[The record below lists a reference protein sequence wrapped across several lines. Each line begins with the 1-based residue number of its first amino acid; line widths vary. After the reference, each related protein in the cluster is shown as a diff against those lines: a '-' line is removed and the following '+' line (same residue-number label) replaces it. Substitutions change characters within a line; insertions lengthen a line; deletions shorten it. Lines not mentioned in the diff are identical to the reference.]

1 MLNHISNKKY
11 ESYIFPISL
20 FLITVIILLNVL
32 MCIRFVNFSGMLI
45 QQKLDLCK
53 NSLDLFLSHSW
64 NKSILAAIEM
74 SKNPDA
80 IKAIRERDT
89 GKGIRVFTEALGVYG
104 VNYFTVT
111 DENGYAICRTHEP
124 ERFGDS
130 LATQANI
137 INGMQGRISTFYEP
151 GNIVMVSVRT
161 GTPVFDDDGSQIG
174 IIVAGVR
181 VDTSETAGDL
191 KEILG
196 AEVMVFYGDK
206 EISTTIT
213 KKGKLLEDE
222 TVPPE
227 IRKIVYDDKRTFS
240 GTVKVAGTDF
250 TGYYLPILNSQ
261 DQVFAAIFVGI
272 PQGDLNREINL
283 MFVQTLLIGV
293 ISVILSIVLLRALRG
308 AISASLA
315 KSNFLANMSHE
326 IRTPMNAIIGMV
338 AIGKNAQDSERKNYS
353 FNKIEE
359 ASKHL
364 LGVINEILDMS
375 KIEAN
380 KLELSPESFSFER
393 MLRRVVSIINFR
405 ADEKKQ
411 TFTVRIDSKIPKNL
425 IGDDQRIAQI
435 ITNLLG
441 NAVKFTPEGGSIGLN
456 AALLSEENGV
466 CLLELKVTD
475 SGIGMTPEQQ
485 ARLFSPFNQ
494 ADNNI
499 SRKYGGTGL
508 GLAISKSIVEMMGG
522 TIGVESKPGMGSV
535 FTFTIK
541 VKRASN
547 FQFADDDTGLTNL
560 KINRENVRI
569 LVADDDQSVL
579 VYFKEITDK
588 LGLYCDTATNAA
600 EALKLAEENGPYN
613 IIFIDWRMPETDG
626 IELAKKLREMK
637 QENSE
642 NVLIMISST
651 EWQFLEKEARN
662 AGFDKFLSKP
672 LLPYDVTDVISGILG
687 INQIAPESN
696 LQLYSG
702 IFKGKS
708 VLLAEDVDI
717 NREIIQ
723 MLFENTLLNI
733 DYAVNGEEAVM
744 MFSTA
749 PDKYDLIL
757 MDVQMP
763 VVDGYEATRTIRK
776 LDFPTA
782 KTIPIIAMTANVFK
796 EDITNCMQAGM
807 NDHIGKP
814 IEPEVLFE
822 KLRRYLF

>member
-1 MLNHISNKKY
+1 
-11 ESYIFPISL
+11 
-20 FLITVIILLNVL
+20 
-32 MCIRFVNFSGMLI
+32 VNYSGVLI

-74 SKNPDA
+74 SKNPEA

-89 GKGIRVFTEALGVYG
+89 EKGILAFTEALDVYG

-137 INGMQGRISTFYEP
+137 ANAMQGRISTFYEP

-161 GTPVFDDDGSQIG
+161 GAPVFDDDGSQIG

-181 VDTSETAGDL
+181 VDTSETAQDL

-206 EISTTIT
+206 EISTTIE
-213 KKGKLLEDE
+213 KKGKLLEGE

-250 TGYYLPILNSQ
+250 AGYYLPILNSQ
-261 DQVFAAIFVGI
+261 NQVFAAIFVGI
-272 PQGDLNREINL
+272 PKGDLNREINL

-308 AISASLA
+308 AIAASLA

-364 LGVINEILDMS
+364 LGVINAILDMS

-380 KLELSPESFSFER
+380 KLELSPEMFNFER
-393 MLRRVVSIINFR
+393 MLHRVISIINFR

-411 TFTVRIDSKIPKNL
+411 KFTVQIDSKIPKNL

-456 AALLSEENGV
+456 ATLLGEESGV
-466 CLLELKVTD
+466 CVLELKVTD
-475 SGIGMTPEQQ
+475 NGIGMTPDQQ
-485 ARLFSPFNQ
+485 ARLFRPFNQ

-522 TIGVESKPGMGSV
+522 TIGVESKQGMGSV

-547 FQFADDDTGLTNL
+547 RGLEVRRFADDEAESSYS
-560 KINRENVRI
+560 KINRDDVRT
-569 LVADDDQSVL
+569 LTAEDDQV
-579 VYFKEITDK
+579 
-588 LGLYCDTATNAA
+588 
-600 EALKLAEENGPYN
+600 
-613 IIFIDWRMPETDG
+613 
-626 IELAKKLREMK
+626 
-637 QENSE
+637 
-642 NVLIMISST
+642 
-651 EWQFLEKEARN
+651 
-662 AGFDKFLSKP
+662 
-672 LLPYDVTDVISGILG
+672 
-687 INQIAPESN
+687 APENN
-696 LQLYSG
+696 LQIYSG

-708 VLLAEDVDI
+708 ILVAEDVDI
-717 NREIIQ
+717 NREVIQ
-723 MLFENTLLNI
+723 MLLENTLLKI

-744 MFSTA
+744 IFSA
-749 PDKYDLIL
+749 SPDKYDLIL
-757 MDVQMP
+757 MDIQMP
-763 VVDGYEATRTIRK
+763 EVDGYEATRTIRK
-776 LDFPTA
+776 LVFPTA

-796 EDITNCMQAGM
+796 EDIENCLQAGM

-814 IEPEVLFE
+814 IEPELLFE
-822 KLRRYLF
+822 KLRHYLF

>member
-1 MLNHISNKKY
+1 V
-11 ESYIFPISL
+11 SYMYKALRKEGFIFPISL
-20 FLITVIILLNVL
+20 FLIIVIILLNIF
-32 MCIRFVNFSGMLI
+32 MCIRFVNYSGVLI

-74 SKNPDA
+74 SKNPEA

-89 GKGIRVFTEALGVYG
+89 ENGIRVFTEVLDVYG

-111 DENGYAICRTHEP
+111 DESGYAICRTHEP

-137 INGMQGRISTFYEP
+137 ANGMQGRISTFYEP

-161 GTPVFDDDGSQIG
+161 GAPVFDDDGSQIG

-181 VDTSETAGDL
+181 VDTSETAQDL

-222 TVPPE
+222 TVSPE
-227 IRKIVYDDKRTFS
+227 IKKIVYDDKRTFS

-250 TGYYLPILNSQ
+250 AGYYLPILNSQ
-261 DQVFAAIFVGI
+261 NQVFASIFVGI
-272 PQGDLNREINL
+272 PKSDLNREINF
-283 MFVQTLLIGV
+283 MFVQTLLIGA
-293 ISVILSIVLLRALRG
+293 ISVILSVVLLRALRG
-308 AISASLA
+308 AIAASLA

-338 AIGKNAQDSERKNYS
+338 AIGENAQDSERKNYS
-353 FNKIEE
+353 FSKIEE

-380 KLELSPESFSFER
+380 KLELSPQLFNFER

-411 TFTVRIDSKIPKNL
+411 KFTVQIDSKIPKNL

-441 NAVKFTPEGGSIGLN
+441 NAVKFTPDGGSIGLS

-466 CLLELKVTD
+466 CVLELKVTD
-475 SGIGMTPEQQ
+475 NGIGMTGEQQ

-522 TIGVESKPGMGSV
+522 TIGVESKPDMGSV

-541 VKRASN
+541 VKRADGETELSN
-547 FQFADDDTGLTNL
+547 FR
-560 KINRENVRI
+560 INN
-569 LVADDDQSVL
+569 DDDQV
-579 VYFKEITDK
+579 
-588 LGLYCDTATNAA
+588 
-600 EALKLAEENGPYN
+600 
-613 IIFIDWRMPETDG
+613 
-626 IELAKKLREMK
+626 
-637 QENSE
+637 
-642 NVLIMISST
+642 
-651 EWQFLEKEARN
+651 
-662 AGFDKFLSKP
+662 
-672 LLPYDVTDVISGILG
+672 
-687 INQIAPESN
+687 APENN
-696 LQLYSG
+696 LQMYSG

-708 VLLAEDVDI
+708 ILVAEDVDI
-717 NREIIQ
+717 NREVLQ
-723 MLFENTLLNI
+723 MMLENTLLKI

-744 MFSTA
+744 IFSA
-749 PDKYDLIL
+749 SPYKYDLIF
-757 MDVQMP
+757 MDIQMP
-763 VVDGYEATRTIRK
+763 GVDGYEATRTIRK
-776 LDFPTA
+776 LNFPTA
-782 KTIPIIAMTANVFK
+782 RTIPIIAMTANVFK
-796 EDITNCMQAGM
+796 EDIENCLRAGM

-822 KLRRYLF
+822 KLRHYLF

>member
-1 MLNHISNKKY
+1 MYKALKK
-11 ESYIFPISL
+11 ESFIFPISL
-20 FLITVIILLNVL
+20 FLIIVIILLNVF
-32 MCIRFVNFSGMLI
+32 MCIRFVNYSGVLI

-74 SKNPDA
+74 SKNPEA

-89 GKGIRVFTEALGVYG
+89 EKGIRVFTEALGVYG

-137 INGMQGRISTFYEP
+137 ANGMLGRISTFYEP

-161 GTPVFDDDGSQIG
+161 GAPVFDDDGSQIG

-181 VDTSETAGDL
+181 VDTNETAKDL
-191 KEILG
+191 KDILR

-240 GTVKVAGTDF
+240 GTVKVAGTEF

-261 DQVFAAIFVGI
+261 NQVFAVIFVGI
-272 PQGDLNREINL
+272 PKGDLNREINL

-308 AISASLA
+308 AITASLA
-315 KSNFLANMSHE
+315 KSSFLANMSHE

-338 AIGKNAQDSERKNYS
+338 AIGMNAQDSERKNYS

-380 KLELSPESFSFER
+380 KLELSPESFNFEK
-393 MLRRVVSIINFR
+393 MLHRVISIINFK

-411 TFTVRIDSKIPKNL
+411 KFTVQIDSKIPENL

-441 NAVKFTPEGGSIGLN
+441 NAVKFTPEGGSIALS
-456 AALLSEENGV
+456 ADLLSEENGV
-466 CLLELKVTD
+466 CVLELKVTD
-475 SGIGMTPEQQ
+475 NGIGMTPDQQ

-499 SRKYGGTGL
+499 SRRYGGTGL

-522 TIGVESKPGMGSV
+522 TIGVESKQDMGSV
-535 FTFTIK
+535 FTFTIR
-541 VKRASN
+541 VKRSSN
-547 FQFADDDTGLTNL
+547 RGLEVRRFADNETELSNL
-560 KINRENVRI
+560 KANRDDVRI
-569 LVADDDQSVL
+569 LTADDYQV
-579 VYFKEITDK
+579 TP
-588 LGLYCDTATNAA
+588 
-600 EALKLAEENGPYN
+600 EN
-613 IIFIDWRMPETDG
+613 
-626 IELAKKLREMK
+626 
-637 QENSE
+637 
-642 NVLIMISST
+642 
-651 EWQFLEKEARN
+651 
-662 AGFDKFLSKP
+662 
-672 LLPYDVTDVISGILG
+672 
-687 INQIAPESN
+687 N
-696 LQLYSG
+696 LQMYSG

-708 VLLAEDVDI
+708 ILVAEDVDI
-717 NREIIQ
+717 NREVIQ
-723 MLFENTLLNI
+723 MLLENTLLKI

-744 MFSTA
+744 KFSA
-749 PDKYDLIL
+749 SPYKYDLIL
-757 MDVQMP
+757 MDIQMP
-763 VVDGYEATRTIRK
+763 GVDGYEATRAIRK
-776 LDFPTA
+776 LVFPTA
-782 KTIPIIAMTANVFK
+782 RTIPIVAMTANVFK
-796 EDITNCMQAGM
+796 EDIENCLQAGM

-814 IEPEVLFE
+814 IEPELLFE

>member
-1 MLNHISNKKY
+1 MNNVQNWLEYGRGRGFTANLVKNMYKIFKK
-11 ESYIFPISL
+11 ENLIFPLSL
-20 FLITVIILLNVL
+20 FLIIVIILLNVF
-32 MCIRFVNFSGMLI
+32 MCIRFVNYSGVLI

-74 SKNPDA
+74 SKNPEA

-89 GKGIRVFTEALGVYG
+89 GKGIRVFTEALDVYG

-161 GTPVFDDDGSQIG
+161 GSPVFDDDGSQIG
-174 IIVAGVR
+174 IIVAGIR
-181 VDTSETAGDL
+181 VDTSETAKDL
-191 KEILG
+191 KDILR

-206 EISTTIT
+206 EISTTIA
-213 KKGKLLEDE
+213 KKGKLLEGE

-227 IRKIVYDDKRTFS
+227 IRKIVYDDKHTFS

-261 DQVFAAIFVGI
+261 NQVFASIFVGI
-272 PQGDLNREINL
+272 PKGDLNREINF

-308 AISASLA
+308 AIAASLA

-338 AIGKNAQDSERKNYS
+338 AIGKNAQDSERINYS

-380 KLELSPESFSFER
+380 KLELSPGLFSFEG

-411 TFTVRIDSKIPKNL
+411 KFTVEIDSNIPGNL

-441 NAVKFTPEGGSIGLN
+441 NAVKFTQEGGSIGLN
-456 AALLSEENGV
+456 AALLSEENDV
-466 CLLELKVTD
+466 CVLELKVTD
-475 SGIGMTPEQQ
+475 NGIGMTPEQQ

-541 VKRASN
+541 VKRASDCGLEVRR
-547 FQFADDDTGLTNL
+547 FADDETGLSNL
-560 KINRENVRI
+560 SDTLEINRISPEN
-569 LVADDDQSVL
+569 
-579 VYFKEITDK
+579 
-588 LGLYCDTATNAA
+588 
-600 EALKLAEENGPYN
+600 
-613 IIFIDWRMPETDG
+613 
-626 IELAKKLREMK
+626 
-637 QENSE
+637 
-642 NVLIMISST
+642 
-651 EWQFLEKEARN
+651 
-662 AGFDKFLSKP
+662 
-672 LLPYDVTDVISGILG
+672 
-687 INQIAPESN
+687 N
-696 LQLYSG
+696 LQMYSG

-708 VLLAEDVDI
+708 ILLAEDVDI

-723 MLFENTLLNI
+723 MLFEDTLMEI
-733 DYAVNGEEAVM
+733 DYAVNGEEAIM
-744 MFSTA
+744 MFSA
-749 PDKYDLIL
+749 SPDRYDLIL

-763 VVDGYEATRTIRK
+763 LVDGYEATRTIRK
-776 LDFPTA
+776 LVFPTA

-796 EDITNCMQAGM
+796 EDIANCFQAGM

>member
-1 MLNHISNKKY
+1 MYKALRKK
-11 ESYIFPISL
+11 SFILPISL
-20 FLITVIILLNVL
+20 FLIIVIILLNVF
-32 MCIRFVNFSGMLI
+32 MCIRFVNYSGVLI

-74 SKNPDA
+74 SKNPEA
-80 IKAIRERDT
+80 IKAIRERNT
-89 GKGIRVFTEALGVYG
+89 EKGIRVFTEALDVYG

-137 INGMQGRISTFYEP
+137 ANGMQGRISTFYEP

-161 GTPVFDDDGSQIG
+161 GAPVFDDDGSQVG

-181 VDTSETAGDL
+181 VDTDETAEDL

-213 KKGKLLEDE
+213 KRGKLLEDE
-222 TVPPE
+222 TVSPE
-227 IRKIVYDDKRTFS
+227 IRKIVYDDKSTFS

-250 TGYYLPILNSQ
+250 AGYYLPILNSQ
-261 DQVFAAIFVGI
+261 NQVFAAIFVGI
-272 PQGDLNREINL
+272 PKSDLNREINI
-283 MFVQTLLIGV
+283 MFVETLLIGI

-308 AISASLA
+308 AIAASLA
-315 KSNFLANMSHE
+315 KSSFLANMSHE

-380 KLELSPESFSFER
+380 KLELSPEVFNFER
-393 MLRRVVSIINFR
+393 MLHRVISIINFR

-411 TFTVRIDSKIPKNL
+411 KFTVQIDSKIPKNL

-441 NAVKFTPEGGSIGLN
+441 NAVKFTPEGGSIALN

-466 CLLELKVTD
+466 CVLELKVTD
-475 SGIGMTPEQQ
+475 NGIGMTPEQQ

-522 TIGVESKPGMGSV
+522 TIGVESKQGMGSV

-541 VKRASN
+541 VKRAEN
-547 FQFADDDTGLTNL
+547 DGVTDT
-560 KINRENVRI
+560 I
-569 LVADDDQSVL
+569 S
-579 VYFKEITDK
+579 
-588 LGLYCDTATNAA
+588 DT
-600 EALKLAEENGPYN
+600 
-613 IIFIDWRMPETDG
+613 
-626 IELAKKLREMK
+626 
-637 QENSE
+637 
-642 NVLIMISST
+642 
-651 EWQFLEKEARN
+651 
-662 AGFDKFLSKP
+662 LSK
-672 LLPYDVTDVISGILG
+672 
-687 INQIAPESN
+687 NQIAPENN
-696 LQLYSG
+696 LQMYSG

-708 VLLAEDVDI
+708 ILVAEDVDI
-717 NREIIQ
+717 NREVIQ
-723 MLFENTLLNI
+723 MLLEDTLMKI

-744 MFSTA
+744 VFSA
-749 PDKYDLIL
+749 SPDKYDLIL
-757 MDVQMP
+757 MDIQMP
-763 VVDGYEATRTIRK
+763 GVDGYDATRTIRK
-776 LDFPTA
+776 LVFPTA
-782 KTIPIIAMTANVFK
+782 RTIPIIAMTANVFK
-796 EDITNCMQAGM
+796 EDIENCLQAGM

-814 IEPEVLFE
+814 IEPELLFE
-822 KLRRYLF
+822 KLRHYLF

>member
-1 MLNHISNKKY
+1 
-11 ESYIFPISL
+11 
-20 FLITVIILLNVL
+20 
-32 MCIRFVNFSGMLI
+32 
-45 QQKLDLCK
+45 
-53 NSLDLFLSHSW
+53 
-64 NKSILAAIEM
+64 
-74 SKNPDA
+74 
-80 IKAIRERDT
+80 
-89 GKGIRVFTEALGVYG
+89 
-104 VNYFTVT
+104 
-111 DENGYAICRTHEP
+111 
-124 ERFGDS
+124 
-130 LATQANI
+130 
-137 INGMQGRISTFYEP
+137 
-151 GNIVMVSVRT
+151 VRT

-181 VDTSETAGDL
+181 VDTSETAEDL
-191 KEILG
+191 KKILG

-206 EISTTIT
+206 EVSTTIA
-213 KKGKLLEDE
+213 KKGKLLEGE
-222 TVPPE
+222 TVPPK
-227 IRKIVYDDKRTFS
+227 IRKTIYDDKDTFS

-250 TGYYLPILNSQ
+250 AGYYLPILNSQ
-261 DQVFAAIFVGI
+261 NQVFAAIFVGI
-272 PQGDLNREINL
+272 PKSGLDREINL

-293 ISVILSIVLLRALRG
+293 ISVFLSIVLLRALKA
-308 AISASLA
+308 AIAASLA
-315 KSNFLANMSHE
+315 KSSFLANMSHE

-338 AIGKNAQDSERKNYS
+338 AIGKNAQGSERKNYS

-411 TFTVRIDSKIPKNL
+411 TFTVRVDSKIPNNL

-466 CLLELKVTD
+466 CVLEIKVTD

-508 GLAISKSIVEMMGG
+508 GLAISKSIVEMMSG
-522 TIGVESKPGMGSV
+522 TIGVESKQGIGSV

-547 FQFADDDTGLTNL
+547 RGLEVRRFADD
-560 KINRENVRI
+560 
-569 LVADDDQSVL
+569 A
-579 VYFKEITDK
+579 
-588 LGLYCDTATNAA
+588 
-600 EALKLAEENGPYN
+600 
-613 IIFIDWRMPETDG
+613 
-626 IELAKKLREMK
+626 
-637 QENSE
+637 
-642 NVLIMISST
+642 
-651 EWQFLEKEARN
+651 
-662 AGFDKFLSKP
+662 
-672 LLPYDVTDVISGILG
+672 VTDVVGDTPDM
-687 INQIAPESN
+687 NQIAPENN
-696 LQLYSG
+696 LQLYAG

-708 VLLAEDVDI
+708 ILLAEDVDI

-723 MLFENTLLNI
+723 MLFENTLLKI

-744 MFSTA
+744 IFSES

-796 EDITNCMQAGM
+796 EDIANCLEAGM